1 MKVFYRR
8 ESVLYNIQTN
18 SPKDLI
24 INYEK
29 KIKCK
34 DLLTQETFIM
44 AKVHWKC

>member
-24 INYEK
+24 RNHENVI
-29 KIKCK
+29 
-34 DLLTQETFIM
+34 LLSEID
-44 AKVHWKC
+44 K